1 MKTIIALILA
11 VIFLFISIIHV
22 YWAFGGKWGSGSVIP
37 TKDNHTKVAM
47 PGVLPTLIV
56 AAGLFLFALFVLV
69 KARLINIVLPA
80 WFNNYGLYILA
91 GIFIVRAIG
100 DFNYVGFFKKI
111 KSTKFAQQDTK
122 FYTPLC
128 LLIGLLAIVLAN

>member
-1 MKTIIALILA
+1 MKTIIALILT
-11 VIFLFISIIHV
+11 VIFLIISIIHI

-47 PGVLPTLIV
+47 PGVLPTLMV
-56 AAGLFLFALFVLV
+56 AVGLLLFALFVLV
-69 KARLINIVLPA
+69 KGELLKIDLPV
-80 WFNNYGLYILA
+80 WLNNYGLYILA
-91 GIFIVRAIG
+91 GIFIIRAIG
-100 DFNYVGFFKKI
+100 DFKYVGFFKKI
-111 KSTKFAQQDTK
+111 KSTKFAQQDAK